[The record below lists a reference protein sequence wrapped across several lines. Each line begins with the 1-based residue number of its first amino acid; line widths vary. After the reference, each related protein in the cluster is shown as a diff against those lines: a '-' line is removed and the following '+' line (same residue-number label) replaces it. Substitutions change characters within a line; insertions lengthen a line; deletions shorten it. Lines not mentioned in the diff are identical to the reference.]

1 MMSKMQID
9 KQPKTNNP
17 AGRPVGEYGKR
28 SSRTVRIPDSL
39 WDKIP
44 GNKSEYII
52 KCLSD
57 SFLNKK

>member
-1 MMSKMQID
+1 MAK
-9 KQPKTNNP
+9 KTTNNP
-17 AGRPVGEYGKR
+17 DGRPVGEYGKR
-28 SSRTVRIPDSL
+28 SSRTVRIPDSF